1 MAPGGTNPGGKCPKS
16 FSYFQTSRA
25 MYFSVTDLQPD
36 RLAAASTNT
45 TGRHR
50 AAARHHEL
58 ARIESISFPGSVAS
72 GRVVAARPSKTTP
85 CPMRGK
91 QKRMHLGRVDRCS
104 REAVRIVP
112 KGATSPGLQA
122 QTAPVPSALTMADT
136 GPHASFLLSQLAA
149 ALAGFLDSHAFLQ
162 VVTDPECRK
171 RL

>member
-16 FSYFQTSRA
+16 FSYVQTSRA
-25 MYFSVTDLQPD
+25 MYFSVIDLQPD
-36 RLAAASTNT
+36 RLAAAITIT

-91 QKRMHLGRVDRCS
+91 QKRMHLGRFDRCS

-112 KGATSPGLQA
+112 
-122 QTAPVPSALTMADT
+122 
-136 GPHASFLLSQLAA
+136 
-149 ALAGFLDSHAFLQ
+149 
-162 VVTDPECRK
+162 
-171 RL
+171 